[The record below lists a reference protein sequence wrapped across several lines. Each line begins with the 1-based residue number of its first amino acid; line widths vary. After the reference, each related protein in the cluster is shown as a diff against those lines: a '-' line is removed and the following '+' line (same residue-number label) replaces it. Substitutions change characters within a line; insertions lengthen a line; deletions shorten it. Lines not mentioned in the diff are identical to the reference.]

1 MMKPPVPI
9 LLAALLSALLSSG
22 AAQAAQLSVAVAS
35 NFTAPMRK
43 IAAAFEKETGHS
55 LVLSFGSTGKFY
67 AQIVNG
73 APFEVLFAADEKTP
87 LRLET
92 EGHGVAGTRQ
102 TYAIGKLVLWSK
114 QGGYVDD
121 KGEVLRGGTFDRIA
135 LADPKLAPYGAAAM
149 QALQALGLADA
160 LAGKF
165 VQGENIS
172 QTFQF
177 IASQNVPLGFVA
189 LSQVY
194 ADGRLTEGSAW
205 QVPESLYEPIRQDAL
220 VLAKGKQNVAAHEL
234 MKFMKGMTASDIVR
248 SYGYGR

>member
-248 SYGYGR
+248 SYGYGQ

>member
-1 MMKPPVPI
+1 MKPPVRVP
-9 LLAALLSALLSSG
+9 LAALLTALLTSG
-22 AAQAAQLSVAVAS
+22 ATQAAQLSVAVAS

-55 LVLSFGSTGKFY
+55 LLLSFGSTGKFY

-102 TYAIGKLVLWSK
+102 TYAIGKLVLWSR
-114 QGGYVDD
+114 QAGYVDD

-135 LADPKLAPYGAAAM
+135 LADPRLAPYGAAAM

-177 IASQNVPLGFVA
+177 VASRNVPLGFIA

-194 ADGRLTEGSAW
+194 ENGRMTEGSAW

-220 VLAKGKQNVAAHEL
+220 ILAKGKNNVVAHEL
-234 MKFMKGMTASDIVR
+234 MKFLKGMTASDIVR
-248 SYGYGR
+248 SYGYGQ